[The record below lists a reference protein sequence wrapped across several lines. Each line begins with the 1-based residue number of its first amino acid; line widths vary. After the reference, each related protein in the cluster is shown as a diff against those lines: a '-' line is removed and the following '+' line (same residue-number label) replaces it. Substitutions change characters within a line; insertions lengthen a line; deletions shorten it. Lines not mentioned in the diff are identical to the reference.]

1 MPKKE
6 NGEANTLAMLYRL
19 DFSEL
24 LKLEIPNIET
34 IVVVKKKS
42 GDKLTLREALFA
54 ALQNKKS
61 VYSMTQHS
69 IAIRT

>member
-6 NGEANTLAMLYRL
+6 SGESNTSAMLYQL

-34 IVVVKKKS
+34 IVVVKKS
-42 GDKLTLREALFA
+42 DDKLTLREALFA
-54 ALQNKKS
+54 ALQIK
-61 VYSMTQHS
+61 
-69 IAIRT
+69 